1 MKTRPT
7 SADPKQAK
15 APSCGDVQG
24 ARPRENVPCEIAP
37 FSRNNY
43 YTGKLLTE
51 RELTAEQRYHAD
63 KLRLHH
69 MGLHG
74 WGAVCGL
81 KVVPHPNCPSLYLM
95 VEPGLAIGGD
105 GREIY
110 IRSGVQV
117 PLPKAPPA
125 PAAGDPCPP
134 EYSAPAPTSSAQ
146 APAATST
153 SAAPAAPTGAAPAT
167 PQGAVPAT
175 CPDTSELYVRLRYV
189 ECDTEFTPAP
199 FDECSCNG
207 DGEKPSRVVES
218 FAIDL
223 LGDKPTDWGEIA
235 ESLDDCVAEC
245 EDLYGEALSGCPK
258 PCWPPYIPLAVV
270 HNYTPGAAVTPEM
283 IDNACRPILPSTRR
297 LDQVV
302 RCILDKLPV
311 RTTTRIRDF
320 NWTHDLYCSCGDFHR
335 WFIEDHHGPRHFE
348 VAFSAPVVAACL
360 TPLVFQ
366 ATVVRHDR
374 GHEAGGFV
382 EAVPASVWAEP
393 DGSKFYLRIDRK
405 FAERCLRGVRFDLYL
420 TLHCDVV
427 VDGSG
432 VPVDGELL
440 GRLEGQA
447 PVFRAPTGDGIPGGT
462 FKSWIRVHP

>member
-7 SADPKQAK
+7 PADPKRAK

-81 KVVPHPNCPSLYLM
+81 RVVPHPNCPSLNLV
-95 VEPGLAIGGD
+95 VEPGLAIDGG

-110 IRSGVQV
+110 VRSGVPV
-117 PLPKAPPA
+117 PLPKAPPP
-125 PAAGDPCPP
+125 PASADPCPP
-134 EYSAPAPTSSAQ
+134 DYAAPKPSAQ
-146 APAATST
+146 GPSSLST
-153 SAAPAAPTGAAPAT
+153 YDVPDT
-167 PQGAVPAT
+167 PPPDGPAT
-175 CPDTSELYVRLRYV
+175 CPDTSELYVRIRYV
-189 ECDTEFTPAP
+189 ECDTEYTPAP

-207 DGEKPSRVVES
+207 DGEKPGRIVES
-218 FAIDL
+218 FVIDL
-223 LGDKPTDWGEIA
+223 LDAKPKDWDEIA
-235 ESLDDCVAEC
+235 ESLEECVAEC
-245 EDLYGEALSGCPK
+245 EDLYGESLSCCPK
-258 PCWPPYIPLAVV
+258 PCWPAYIPLAVV
-270 HNYTPGAAVTPEM
+270 RNYTPGAAVTADM
-283 IDNACRPILPSTRR
+283 IDDACRPTLPSTRR
-297 LDQVV
+297 LDQLV

-320 NWTHDLYCSCGDFHR
+320 NWTHDLSCSCGDFHR
-335 WFIEDHHGPRHFE
+335 WFVEDHHGPRHFE
-348 VAFSAPVVAACL
+348 VAFSGPVVPACL
-360 TPLVFQ
+360 TSLVFQ

-374 GHEAGGFV
+374 GHEAGGFF

-405 FAERCLRGVRFDLYL
+405 FAEHCLRGVRFDLYL
-420 TLHCDVV
+420 TLHCDLV
-427 VDGSG
+427 VDGCG
-432 VPVDGELL
+432 FPVDGELR
-440 GRLEGQA
+440 GRLEGQT